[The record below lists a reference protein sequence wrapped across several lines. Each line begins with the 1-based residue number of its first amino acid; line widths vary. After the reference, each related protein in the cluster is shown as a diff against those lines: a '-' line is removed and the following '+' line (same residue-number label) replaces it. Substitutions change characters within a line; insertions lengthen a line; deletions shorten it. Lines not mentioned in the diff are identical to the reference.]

1 MIPAVRVV
9 SNLAPTRWLFWVTT
23 LPSSLSVDSGL
34 KFLPDSPCSELS
46 NLYSVTADYF
56 QVLCIINVL
65 PCHNLDRVDE
75 SFSM

>member
-9 SNLAPTRWLFWVTT
+9 SNLAPTRWLFWVTS

-34 KFLPDSPCSELS
+34 KSLPKSPCRELS

-65 PCHNLDRVDE
+65 SCHNLDRVDE